1 MTAHMSA
8 ALRRGKLK
16 PGMGDEFAKRVKAG
30 AVPVLTKLPCFKA
43 YCLVFGEE
51 DTVMAVSLF
60 TSKTAAEQSNAKLMP
75 WIRENLGPLF
85 ASPTEATEGE
95 VVISEVA

>member
-1 MTAHMSA
+1 
-8 ALRRGKLK
+8 
-16 PGMGDEFAKRVKAG
+16 
-30 AVPVLTKLPCFKA
+30 
-43 YCLVFGEE
+43 
-51 DTVMAVSLF
+51 MAVSLF